1 MFLEEPSGKNLVVH
15 RGIPGWIPGRI
26 FGQIHA
32 DSYGGIPEKISWVI
46 FDEIPRISKT
56 ANFPLPDIRYLDI
69 E

>member
-15 RGIPGWIPGRI
+15 RGIPGWIL
-26 FGQIHA
+26 GQIHA
-32 DSYGGIPEKISWVI
+32 DSYGGISEKISWVI

-56 ANFPLPDIRYLDI
+56 ANFPLLDIRYLDI